1 MKFLIVGGFLGSGKT
16 SFIIHLAKHLV
27 ESRGIRNVAI
37 LENEIGQVGIDDQLL
52 RSTGY
57 EVKGL
62 FSGCVCCTM
71 AGELLVNVR
80 MLQRDLNPDWIIM
93 EATGVAMPNTI
104 KESLKEKL
112 DIDAQVVCLADAKRW
127 GKLLKA
133 MSQVITMQLQ
143 GADVVLVNKIDLVD
157 GESLATAKASIRAIN
172 ETARIETCSAIEAV
186 DTALLDRI
194 LDWRQ
199 PSGK

>member
-1 MKFLIVGGFLGSGKT
+1 MNFLIVGGFLGSGKT

-80 MLQRDLNPDWIIM
+80 MLQRDLDPDWIIM
-93 EATGVAMPNTI
+93 EATGVAMPDNI
-104 KESLKEKL
+104 QESLKDKL
-112 DIDAQVVCLADAKRW
+112 DIDAQVVCLADARRW
-127 GKLLKA
+127 RKLLRA
-133 MSQVITMQLQ
+133 MENVITMQLK
-143 GADVVLVNKIDLVD
+143 GAHKILINKKDLVS
-157 GESLATAKASIRAIN
+157 EEELEWICQSVTSFQPTAQVETISAS
-172 ETARIETCSAIEAV
+172 ETIPEA
-186 DTALLDRI
+186 I
-194 LDWRQ
+194 LDSIVDWE
-199 PSGK
+199 P